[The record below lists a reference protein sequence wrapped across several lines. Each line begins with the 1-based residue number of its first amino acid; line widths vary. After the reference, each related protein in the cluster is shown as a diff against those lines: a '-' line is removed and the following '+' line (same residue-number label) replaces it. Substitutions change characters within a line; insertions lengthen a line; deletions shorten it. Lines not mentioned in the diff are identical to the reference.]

1 MWPEGAVLLGV
12 GGPFQEVL
20 AFHQSSAWSPWPG
33 PSLCLPPGDLPDLG
47 IEPASLMSP
56 ALAGRFFTK
65 IGRAHV

>member
-33 PSLCLPPGDLPDLG
+33 PSPSVLLPLG
-47 IEPASLMSP
+47 PLGVLRKP
-56 ALAGRFFTK
+56 RFIWVHT
-65 IGRAHV
+65 IVWHPQ